1 MKKANKI
8 LMMAVAILLSLVL
21 ISTSIVSG
29 IFAKFV
35 IIKSEGFVAKIER
48 FGVDISLIP
57 NTTALENAG
66 ADVESTVDVEGNT
79 ISVSVTNLKMIPGM
93 DLSDAFK
100 IKFSGTTNVDVDVSI
115 DFCFDYSI
123 ADFSVPANVGE
134 VSATTYF
141 MPIGLK
147 FGAYYNSSPVIA
159 SNYIYDGDSVKT
171 NNITPYHHQGQKNAE
186 TFYAK
191 GIQNLID
198 VTAASRSCT
207 VHTDITDYAIS
218 KTFYVND
225 DISDD
230 ILFYADTD
238 TAKDNPINEF
248 VFGFDWPNDYA
259 SEDYDKDTLDLVGTY
274 LASKQYEKTISF
286 TYTIKLE
293 QITG

>member
-8 LMMAVAILLSLVL
+8 LMATVAILLCLVL
-21 ISTSIVSG
+21 LSTSIVSG
-29 IFAKFV
+29 IFARFV
-35 IIKSEGFVAKIER
+35 IKHTATTAITLGK
-48 FGVDISLIP
+48 FGVDVSLIP
-57 NTTALENAG
+57 NTSALQDAG
-66 ADVESTVDVEGNT
+66 AEVKLVKDEANNILSATVTG
-79 ISVSVTNLKMIPGM
+79 LKIIPGM

-115 DFCFDYSI
+115 DFCFDYAIS
-123 ADFSVPANVGE
+123 DFSVPANVGE
-134 VSATTYF
+134 VSSKTYF

-159 SNYIYDGDSVKT
+159 SNYIYDGDSDKT
-171 NNITPYHHQGQKNAE
+171 NNITPYHHQGQKNVE

-218 KTFYVND
+218 KTFYVD
-225 DISDD
+225 DNISDD

-238 TAKDNPINEF
+238 TAKANPINEF

-274 LASKQYEKTISF
+274 LASKKYDKTISF

>member
-8 LMMAVAILLSLVL
+8 LMATVAILLSLVL
-21 ISTSIVSG
+21 LSTSIVSG
-29 IFAKFV
+29 IFARFV
-35 IIKSEGFVAKIER
+35 IKHTATTAITLGR
-48 FGVDISLIP
+48 FGVDVSLIP
-57 NTTALENAG
+57 NTSALQNAG
-66 ADVESTVDVEGNT
+66 ANVELVKDEANNILSATVTG
-79 ISVSVTNLKMIPGM
+79 LKMIPGM
-93 DLSDAFK
+93 DFSDAFK
-100 IKFSGTTNVDVDVSI
+100 IQFDGTTNVDVKVSI
-115 DFCFDYSI
+115 DFCFDYAIS
-123 ADFSVPANVGE
+123 DFSVPANVGE
-134 VSATTYF
+134 VSSRTYF
-141 MPIGLK
+141 MPIGFK

-159 SNYIYDGDSVKT
+159 SNYIYDGDSDNT
-171 NNITPYHHQGQKNAE
+171 NNITPYHHQGQKNTE

-198 VTAASRSCT
+198 VTATSCSCT
-207 VHTDITDYAIS
+207 VHTDVTDYTIS
-218 KTFYVND
+218 KIFDVD
-225 DISDD
+225 DNISDD

-238 TAKDNPINEF
+238 TAQANPINEF